1 MIWSNGIIV
10 SKFSRFT
17 AQQLCKN
24 YCPFQSLA
32 ISFLWTKFLY
42 FATKA
47 GSWGIPIKL
56 SQLYEGPW
64 GRLMARSWHLRII
77 GERDLHFGWNLNF
90 CRHKEQMMHEQHYRL
105 QVASITRASRTSQG
119 EGWSQT
125 LLWEQAGIYEN
136 KQQNKAIFNK
146 THKCILFISI
156 SDYEKKPRSIGIWT
170 KWAEQSIQ
178 LGLHQRR
185 LYFTATKLHVNLPDL
200 VMKTSWDL
208 WEQAHG

>member
-24 YCPFQSLA
+24 YCLFQSLA

-77 GERDLHFGWNLNF
+77 GGGFKFWLKIYFFCSIRSKWYMSSAHWAPLQKVASGLNNKSEPHLTGGRLKPDLIMRASCDLWEQAAEQSNLLTPPDYSGFIFWLIFF
-90 CRHKEQMMHEQHYRL
+90 CIHEKQMMYEQLFRRL
-105 QVASITRASRTSQG
+105 QVVSITWASHTSHE
-119 EGWSQT
+119 EGWNQT
-125 LLWEQAGIYEN
+125 LLWEQA
-136 KQQNKAIFNK
+136 
-146 THKCILFISI
+146 
-156 SDYEKKPRSIGIWT
+156 
-170 KWAEQSIQ
+170 AEES
-178 LGLHQRR
+178 
-185 LYFTATKLHVNLPDL
+185 NL
-200 VMKTSWDL
+200 
-208 WEQAHG
+208 

>member
-1 MIWSNGIIV
+1 MRRALSDILAWLIIWSNGIIV

-64 GRLMARSWHLRII
+64 GRLIARSWHLRII
-77 GERDLHFGWNLNF
+77 GERDLYFGWNLNF

-119 EGWSQT
+119 KGWSQT
-125 LLWEQAGIYEN
+125 YYEN
-136 KQQNKAIFNK
+136 KLWFMRASNIAKQSLTKHVYCSK
-146 THKCILFISI
+146 T
-156 SDYEKKPRSIGIWT
+156 
-170 KWAEQSIQ
+170 
-178 LGLHQRR
+178 
-185 LYFTATKLHVNLPDL
+185 
-200 VMKTSWDL
+200 
-208 WEQAHG
+208 

>member
-32 ISFLWTKFLY
+32 ISFLWTKFLH

-77 GERDLHFGWNLNF
+77 GGGFKFWLKIYFF
-90 CRHKEQMMHEQHYRL
+90 CSIRSKWYMSTIACKRL
-105 QVASITRASRTSQG
+105 QVVSTTRASRTSQV

-125 LLWEQAGIYEN
+125 YYEN
-136 KQQNKAIFNK
+136 KLRFMR
-146 THKCILFISI
+146 TS
-156 SDYEKKPRSIGIWT
+156 SRT
-170 KWAEQSIQ
+170 KQS
-178 LGLHQRR
+178 
-185 LYFTATKLHVNLPDL
+185 PD
-200 VMKTSWDL
+200 TSWL
-208 WEQAHG
+208 